1 MITNLLQQIR
11 DLLGGLVIPDDTNLL
26 EQIIGLL
33 GELDALISQLQDINV
48 ELDGIHTDTT
58 ATVANTD
65 EIKQKTAAISSR
77 LNSFYIEA
85 ITKLHRISTGVEN
98 THLIACETSLNS
110 INVLTES
117 ILASLRSLGT
127 VIDVI
132 GENSA
137 TQNAFLE
144 QINNNAVAINANTG
158 ASKAFL
164 EDIATNTLNIFE
176 RDTSIAADTTA
187 IIALLTQLLNRTV
200 PLIGVVNKDSEN
212 LLIQPGERLLVV
224 LDFTDKLPD
233 GCMLG
238 GIRAVNFAGVGSH
251 QGYKQL
257 DWAGFTTTGNGTKYQ
272 VAVVNPTDAEV
283 PFKLTVGAMYCP
295 RNT

>member
-33 GELDALISQLQDINV
+33 GELDTLISQLQGINE

-65 EIKQKTAAISSR
+65 EIKQKTAAISTR
-77 LNSFYIEA
+77 LNSFYVEA

-117 ILASLRSLGT
+117 ILAALRSLGT
-127 VIDVI
+127 VIDII

-164 EDIATNTLNIFE
+164 EDIATNTLNIFA

-187 IIALLTQLLNRTV
+187 IIALLTQLLNRTA
-200 PLIGVVNKDSEN
+200 PLIGVIDVN
-212 LLIQPGERLLVV
+212 GEFTIAPNSRTLCIV
-224 LDFTDKLPD
+224 DFADKLPD

-238 GIRAVNFAGVGSH
+238 GIRAVNFTPVGGN

-272 VAVVNPTDAEV
+272 VAVTNPTDVEV
-283 PFKLTVGAMYCP
+283 PFKLNIGAIYCP
-295 RNT
+295 RNM